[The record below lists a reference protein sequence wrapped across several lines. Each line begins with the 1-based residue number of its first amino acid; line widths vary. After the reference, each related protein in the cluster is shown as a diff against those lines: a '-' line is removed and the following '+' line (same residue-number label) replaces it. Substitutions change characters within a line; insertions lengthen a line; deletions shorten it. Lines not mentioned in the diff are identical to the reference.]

1 MLRDKIEGLQLGYY
15 EPTHDAFP
23 YELNNHFIFDRREG
37 FSFYPF
43 TEIVDG
49 N

>member
-1 MLRDKIEGLQLGYY
+1 MLRDKIEGLKLGYY
-15 EPTHDAFP
+15 EPTHDDVP
-23 YELNNHFIFDRREG
+23 YELNNYFIFDGYEG